1 MNIKIL
7 GCSGGKTVDHAP
19 TSFLLDDRLLI
30 DAGTVMNKLD
40 SDELL
45 KIDYLLLTHSHM
57 DHIAEIP
64 FLALTFMEEKAGDF
78 KVYAS
83 QETTDTVYKHIF
95 NNKVWPDLFSMSKEN
110 KGNLYWNIFN
120 HYESFDVADY
130 KITSIPVNHSVPT
143 NGFIIDSGENSF
155 AFTGDTYITD
165 QFWEY
170 CNHQANLKAI
180 IVDVCLPNEQLDLA
194 EKVRHLTPN
203 TLALELEK
211 LSSTG
216 ITIFITHI
224 KPSVREQVID
234 QIDDTDSD
242 FDIIILEEDMLID
255 I

>member
-7 GCSGGKTVDHAP
+7 GCSGGKTIDRAP
-19 TSFLLDDRLLI
+19 TSFLVDDKMLI

-45 KIDYLLLTHSHM
+45 KINYLLITHSHM
-57 DHIAEIP
+57 DHIGEIP

-78 KVYAS
+78 NVYAS
-83 QETTDTVYKHIF
+83 QETTDTVFSNIF
-95 NNKVWPDLFSMSKEN
+95 NNQVWPDLFKMSKEN
-110 KGNLYWNIFN
+110 NGNLHWNIFN
-120 HYESFDVADY
+120 HYEKFNVADY
-130 KITSIPVNHSVPT
+130 TVTSVPVNHSVAT
-143 NGFIIDSGENSF
+143 NGFIIDNGENSF
-155 AFTGDTYITD
+155 AFTGDTYITE
-165 QFWEY
+165 QFWDY
-170 CNHQANLKAI
+170 CNHQDNLKAI

-194 EKVRHLTPN
+194 EKVSHLTPN

-211 LSSTG
+211 LNSNG

-234 QIDDTDSD
+234 QIDEINSD
-242 FDIIILEEDMLID
+242 FDLIILEEDMLID